1 MQEKCGYA
9 LLILNICL
17 AVTIVKVRPLVMEV
31 AGEPVEQQLDLY
43 DEFVRENE
51 AVQKKERSVYLKM
64 VSSGQRK
71 IEIET
76 IPIAHDLTEE
86 DYQILLRIVEA
97 EAGGEDEKGK
107 ILVANVVLN
116 RVKDEAFPDTV
127 KDVVYQRSQGITQ
140 FSPVTNGSIKR
151 VSISEETKTAVN
163 KALLGEDC
171 SDGAMYFAARSAA
184 DPEKMKWFDEH
195 LTRLF
200 AHGGHEFFRKEK

>member
-1 MQEKCGYA
+1 MKRY
-9 LLILNICL
+9 
-17 AVTIVKVRPLVMEV
+17 
-31 AGEPVEQQLDLY
+31 
-43 DEFVRENE
+43 
-51 AVQKKERSVYLKM
+51 KKERSVYLKM